1 MLPQVH
7 VDQGPQGQG
16 RILIGGADDLQAP
29 EQHTSHT
36 QPLPKML
43 AAAFFMLRCSPSMEP
58 KLCSIS
64 ASSAGEGLVVRAGAR
79 EEKYS
84 VWL

>member
-16 RILIGGADDLQAP
+16 RVLIGGADDLQAP
-29 EQHTSHT
+29 GAAH
-36 QPLPKML
+36 QPHP
-43 AAAFFMLRCSPSMEP
+43 AAAEDAGSGVFMLRCSPSMEP